1 MIDLEV
7 QKLKDLLREATK
19 RIESLERKVEVCMK
33 EIAILKEG
41 GNI

>member
-1 MIDLEV
+1 MTDVELK
-7 QKLKDLLREATK
+7 KLRDLLNQAVA
-19 RIESLERKVEVCMK
+19 RIESLERKVDSCMK

>member
-1 MIDLEV
+1 MVDSEV
-7 QKLKDLLREATK
+7 QKLKDLLCEANK

-33 EIAILKEG
+33 EIAVLKEG

>member
-1 MIDLEV
+1 MIDSEV
-7 QKLKDLLREATK
+7 QKLKDLLVKANE

-33 EIAILKEG
+33 EIAVLKEG

>member
-7 QKLKDLLREATK
+7 QKLKDNLAK
-19 RIESLERKVEVCMK
+19 ANGRIESLERKVEVLMK